1 MTRATRLV
9 RQFFSPV
16 ALLTAVP
23 VGAAFAA
30 LVRGAAEG
38 PFWLLLTGLTVSALA
53 LFFLGGV
60 AESGQGGRALALR
73 PGGPRAYAPAL
84 VNSVRAVHKETGQ
97 SVIDPRDPKSVF
109 AFDLTVVPEEPGLP
123 AYRVEVCH
131 PLDLQDLLHREWA
144 VVEYD
149 PRQPW
154 RVVVPNDPPREW
166 LARAQ
171 RLDPETVRA
180 TGGPLRGL
188 PAGSQI
194 LVLGAVAAGVFLW
207 LLGTLAG

>member
-30 LVRGAAEG
+30 LVQGTVEG

-60 AESGQGGRALALR
+60 AESGQGDRAHALR

-97 SVIDPRDPKSVF
+97 AVIDPRDQKSVF
-109 AFDLTVVPEEPGLP
+109 AFDLTVVPEDPHLAP
-123 AYRVEVCH
+123 YRVEIRH
-131 PLDLQDLLHREWA
+131 PLDLQNLLHRKCA

-154 RVVVPNDPPREW
+154 RVIVPNDPPREW
-166 LARAQ
+166 MARAQ
-171 RLDPETVRA
+171 RLDPEAVGV
-180 TGGPLRGL
+180 TGGPARGL

-207 LLGTLAG
+207 LLGSLAG